1 MFGLDQIIAL
11 LSSHGLVLVGGL
23 SILEGPIVTVLASW
37 LASNGAFDV
46 VPLFFVLV
54 AGDLI
59 GDLGF
64 YFLGRKGLGIVPPK
78 WRHRLGL
85 DGRRLRKML
94 RHFREK
100 GGRTLIAG
108 KITHSAGAAI
118 LVAAGISRMPIVPFF
133 LYNLLATI
141 PKTGALMALGYFMG
155 SAYAR
160 IDGWISKGS
169 IIVLAIL
176 VIAGI
181 GWYIHH
187 KRQSSCPQD

>member
-1 MFGLDQIIAL
+1 MFGLDQIISL
-11 LSSHGLVLVGGL
+11 LAAHGLVLVGAL

-37 LASNGAFDV
+37 LASNGLFDLL
-46 VPLFFVLV
+46 PLFFVLL

-64 YFLGRKGLGIVPPK
+64 YYLGRRGLGIIPAK

-85 DGRRLRKML
+85 DGKRLRKML
-94 RHFREK
+94 RHFRAK
-100 GGRTLIAG
+100 GGRTLLVG

-118 LVAAGISRMPIVPFF
+118 LVAAGISRMPVLPFL
-133 LYNLLATI
+133 LYNLLASI
-141 PKTGALMALGYFMG
+141 PKTLALMALGYFMG
-155 SAYAR
+155 SAYTR

-169 IIVLAIL
+169 IILLGVLIL
-176 VIAGI
+176 AGI